1 MIYHLNKTRENTLLI
16 CHVQF
21 AHTLVQSSLPTISFI
36 SSSTISFYH
45 VLLRPTGLAENNIVL
60 GKHSGRNAFRTR
72 LKELSYNLSDDELNR
87 AFVRFKELAD
97 KKKDISTADLEAL
110 ANDASQMITEDRYK
124 MVTHSFSMLY
134 LLLLIEINYLF
145 IHPVVIHPLV
155 THPNYPQ
162 LDTLSLPNH

>member
-1 MIYHLNKTRENTLLI
+1 M
-16 CHVQF
+16 
-21 AHTLVQSSLPTISFI
+21 
-36 SSSTISFYH
+36 
-45 VLLRPTGLAENNIVL
+45 ENNIVL

-124 MVTHSFSMLY
+124 MVIQLGFECVDIS
-134 LLLLIEINYLF
+134 LLTPP
-145 IHPVVIHPLV
+145 HHPLN
-155 THPNYPQ
+155 TPSPYYPHQ
-162 LDTLSLPNH
+162 VRIQVLCGDQQIPTATATIRDTSKGDVETTMACTGTGPVDAAFKVPLRTDYLTDPD

>member
-1 MIYHLNKTRENTLLI
+1 M
-16 CHVQF
+16 
-21 AHTLVQSSLPTISFI
+21 
-36 SSSTISFYH
+36 
-45 VLLRPTGLAENNIVL
+45 ENNIVL

-124 MVTHSFSMLY
+124 MVIQLGSD
-134 LLLLIEINYLF
+134 
-145 IHPVVIHPLV
+145 VVIYPSQHPL
-155 THPNYPQ
+155 TTPSLYYPHQ
-162 LDTLSLPNH
+162 VRIQVLCGDQQNPTATATIRDTSKGDVETTMACTGTGPVDAAFKVPSD

>member
-1 MIYHLNKTRENTLLI
+1 M
-16 CHVQF
+16 
-21 AHTLVQSSLPTISFI
+21 
-36 SSSTISFYH
+36 
-45 VLLRPTGLAENNIVL
+45 

-124 MVTHSFSMLY
+124 MVTHSLNTPSQY
-134 LLLLIEINYLF
+134 ILLSQHTLLT
-145 IHPVVIHPLV
+145 HPLNTLSQHTYPLNTPILSTHLIIPFFIRCASKCYAATNTLSQHIL
-155 THPNYPQ
+155 THPP
-162 LDTLSLPNH
+162 DTLSQYTYPLNTSYHTLLH

>member
-1 MIYHLNKTRENTLLI
+1 M
-16 CHVQF
+16 
-21 AHTLVQSSLPTISFI
+21 
-36 SSSTISFYH
+36 
-45 VLLRPTGLAENNIVL
+45 L